1 MRRREFCL
9 WLSAVTAMDLLSAK
23 AQKPGKP
30 VIGCLALGSFQD
42 GRKTFDW
49 VRRGLA
55 ETGFVE
61 GRDFDV
67 ELRVADYQAER
78 LRELAADLVARNVAI
93 IVALTTPSTA
103 AAEAITKSVPIV
115 FFTGVDPVANG
126 FVSSLNHP
134 GGNAT
139 GIFTLGPTLNAKRLE
154 LLHEIAPTADVVAVL
169 ISSSIPAAAGL
180 AELPGAAASLRVRTI
195 TQIADS
201 REDFTGA
208 FEAMARDNCRALYVP
223 GDAVFNNNAAAV
235 VALAAK
241 YRMPAIY
248 PFREYVAAGG
258 LASYGPNFSEGY
270 RFIGTYAGRILRGER
285 AAELPVQ
292 QITKIEFVLNAK
304 AAKELGLELSSS
316 LLTRADEVIE

>member
-1 MRRREFCL
+1 MWSFVWPTTRQRGSASWPPIWLRATSPSSWRSQPHRRQRH
-9 WLSAVTAMDLLSAK
+9 
-23 AQKPGKP
+23 KP
-30 VIGCLALGSFQD
+30 
-42 GRKTFDW
+42 
-49 VRRGLA
+49 
-55 ETGFVE
+55 
-61 GRDFDV
+61 
-67 ELRVADYQAER
+67 
-78 LRELAADLVARNVAI
+78 
-93 IVALTTPSTA
+93 
-103 AAEAITKSVPIV
+103 SVPIV

-139 GIFTLGPTLNAKRLE
+139 GIFTLGPTLGAKRLE

-180 AELPGAAASLRVRTI
+180 AELPDAAVSLGVRTI

-201 REDFTGA
+201 REDFAGA

-223 GDAVFNNNAAAV
+223 GDAVFNNNAATV

-270 RFIGTYAGRILRGER
+270 RFIGTYAGRIARR
-285 AAELPVQ
+285 A
-292 QITKIEFVLNAK
+292 
-304 AAKELGLELSSS
+304 GC
-316 LLTRADEVIE
+316 